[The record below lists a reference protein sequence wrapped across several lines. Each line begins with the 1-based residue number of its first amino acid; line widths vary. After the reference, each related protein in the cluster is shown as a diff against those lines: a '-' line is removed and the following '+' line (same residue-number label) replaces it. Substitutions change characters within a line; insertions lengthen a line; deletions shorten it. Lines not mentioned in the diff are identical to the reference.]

1 MTTENDKANAKIL
14 LSADEAVAKKILD
27 VLAKNPDVLRK
38 AVQDMHMEDER
49 RRYEMQMHAMQNQ
62 MAAQQSRLAYP
73 KGGITQVN
81 QDELQRGW
89 WSGVF
94 GGNK

>member
-1 MTTENDKANAKIL
+1 MTTDNEKATAKIL
-14 LSADEAVAKKILD
+14 LSTDEAVAKKILD

-81 QDELQRGW
+81 QDRLQQSFW
-89 WSGVF
+89 NDVF